1 MRNINRG
8 FCIAIV
14 LLILSCLAYA
24 GNYAGD
30 FMSIGVGAR
39 ALAMGGAF
47 CAVADDASAIYWNPA
62 GMTSIKGAE
71 VSSIKLIDQA
81 GIDSNYTYVSLA
93 YNSGEN
99 TGTFGLSFLTQAFN
113 NIVLTD
119 SQGKQV
125 GGTTS
130 LNDNIAYAAYAKRIN
145 AWLSAGVT
153 AKVLFGSYPTGSGS
167 LGYNGFGE
175 DAAAMIDLGAV
186 SAALKGLKAAL
197 SAENLYTFMNWGS
210 AGEFL
215 GGRETVEPNLKSGIS
230 YTPFSEMLKE
240 MKSAL
245 TIAADYDTA
254 YSGGYHLGGEYIWSG
269 IIALRAGV
277 QGYVNSPAQPAQDAG
292 WSLGA
297 GIMWSFIQVDYAYV
311 KSDMSPLQYISISG
325 IF

>member
-1 MRNINRG
+1 MYKG
-8 FCIAIV
+8 LVAAIAV
-14 LLILSCLAYA
+14 FAMMSFARA

-62 GMTSIKGAE
+62 GMTAIKRAE
-71 VSSIKLIDQA
+71 VSSIKLIDQS

-99 TGTFGLSFLTQAFN
+99 TGTFGLSFLNQTFN

-119 SQGKQV
+119 SQGNQV
-125 GGTTS
+125 GGTTNV
-130 LNDNIAYAAYAKRIN
+130 NDNALYAAYAKRIN

-153 AKVLFGSYPTGSGS
+153 VKVLFGSYPTGSGS

-175 DAAAMIDLGAV
+175 GAGVLIDMGAV
-186 SAALKGLKAAL
+186 SPALKGLKAAT
-197 SAENLYTFMNWGS
+197 SVENIYTFMNWGS
-210 AGEFL
+210 GGGFL
-215 GGRETVEPNLKSGIS
+215 GDKETVEPNLKSGIS
-230 YTPFSEMLKE
+230 YTPFYDALKG
-240 MKSAL
+240 MRSAL

-254 YSGGYHLGGEYIWSG
+254 YSGEYHFGGEYLWNDM
-269 IIALRAGV
+269 IALRAGV
-277 QGYVNSPAQPAQDAG
+277 RGYVSSAAQPGQDAG
-292 WSLGA
+292 WTLGA
-297 GIMWSFIQVDYAYV
+297 GIKWYFIQIDYAYV
-311 KSDMSPLQYISISG
+311 KSDMSPLQYISVSG